1 MNGIFNDF
9 FPDFFSIDGGNY
21 DDMVISSRVSL
32 ARNLQ
37 DFLFPSNLT
46 EKSSDEIISQIRS
59 ALGHFYNLTDTTP
72 NGCQANDE
80 CDGRET
86 LIFKTAAELSSMEAN
101 LLEERDILPKTA
113 PRGPKTAIAYSPDKT
128 LFVMINFIDHL
139 RLVGFSQGFDTD
151 SPFEHIKKIASLLET
166 HLNFAIDE
174 RFGYLSSQLSE
185 LGSGLNFQIIL
196 HLPSLLRAEMQEELI
211 YETESDNFK
220 ILPFSANTYAPNLL
234 DAHVGFFALGNKTAF
249 SGNENRQI
257 ATIREITQRI
267 MSLETAA
274 TEKLKALHLGEIRF
288 DVQKAMDD
296 VKSAKFLDAQKALG
310 ILSALKLGIKTGVIY
325 GISHWQ
331 LNRIFYRMSP
341 GNLLLAISGETV
353 EFPAEIKTETQRI
366 NYLRCLIFKECV
378 AKISGC

>member
-46 EKSSDEIISQIRS
+46 EKSSEEVISRVYS
-59 ALGHFYNLTDTTP
+59 ALSEFFNLVP
-72 NGCQANDE
+72 VNPENQPEEQGGKA
-80 CDGRET
+80 T
-86 LIFKTAAELSSMEAN
+86 LIFKNTTELSSMEAN

-128 LFVMINFIDHL
+128 LFVMVNFIDHL
-139 RLVGFSQGFDTD
+139 RLIGFSHGFNPDA
-151 SPFEHIKKIASLLET
+151 PFEQTKRIAALLQQ
-166 HLNFAIDE
+166 HLDFATDE

-196 HLPSLLRAEMQEELI
+196 HLPALLKTEMCDEII
-211 YETESDNFK
+211 YETEGDEFK
-220 ILPFSANTYAPNLL
+220 ILPFSANTYTPNLL
-234 DAHVGFFALGNKTAF
+234 DPHVGFFALGNKTAF
-249 SGNENRQI
+249 SGKESQQL
-257 ATIREITQRI
+257 ATVKEITRRI
-267 MSLETAA
+267 MSLEVAA
-274 TEKLKALHLGEIRF
+274 TKKLKTLHPGEIRF
-288 DVQKAMDD
+288 DVQKAIDE

-310 ILSALKLGIKTGVIY
+310 ILSALKLAVKTETIY
-325 GISHWQ
+325 GISHSQ

-341 GNLLLAISGETV
+341 KNLLLGISGGNI
-353 EFPAEIKTETQRI
+353 EFPPDIKNENQRV
-366 NYLRCLIFKECV
+366 NYLRSLIFKECV
-378 AKISGC
+378 AKIMPF